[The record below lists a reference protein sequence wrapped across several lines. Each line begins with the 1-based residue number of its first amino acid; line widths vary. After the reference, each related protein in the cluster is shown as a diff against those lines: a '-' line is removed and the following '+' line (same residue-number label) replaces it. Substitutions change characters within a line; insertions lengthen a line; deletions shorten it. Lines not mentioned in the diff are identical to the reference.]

1 MNLRERNKRNKY
13 IILSLLLIGISLGY
27 AMITSQLKITGL
39 SKINNASWNIHFDN
53 VVVNTNSVE
62 IEDDNVSSAAVIDP
76 NDNTKVSFHVKLKE
90 PGDFYEF
97 TVDAVNDGS
106 MDAMVDTVVSK
117 LNNQIIN
124 ELPSYLIYTTT
135 LENGDEIRPNHLLA
149 ANTSETYKIRV
160 EFSKE
165 IDEEDLPDE
174 DVSLNFDFQVNFKQ
188 KDESLENLV
197 NYQVKHRYQN
207 YDLTTY
213 TEVVENLQGEAGSS
227 VTPNISP
234 REGFNNPST
243 QTVQISSEGNTIVT
257 YTYSRKSYHFSI
269 TDRTYIDN
277 TSTVDG
283 DYLYETEITVKAQE
297 RSNYLF
303 KWSDDDTNYERT
315 ISLTSDLEL
324 TPIYTENFY
333 TLTLVLNGGESTS
346 TNIVVEKGEA
356 VGELPTASKTGYYLD
371 GWYTENSGGEKL
383 TTSYVPT
390 TSKEI
395 YARWKMSVESAIIT
409 NSNISIN
416 VGEEETI
423 NISNSA
429 SIEEEY
435 TFTSND
441 TSIVT
446 VDNTGKVTG
455 VAAGST
461 TITITGVSSNK
472 TKTVNVTVVD
482 IPSTYR
488 VTFNANGGDV
498 LEEGRDV
505 VIGEEVGDLPTPT
518 NGNNLFDGWYT
529 LSTGG
534 VEIDSHYVPEGN
546 IEVFAR
552 WYASNIVAVMDEVG
566 YISIQNAINAV
577 QTDNIQKTIKVLKD
591 RNEALTVASGKNI
604 ILNLNGKTNSLTS
617 SSKVITN
624 SGTLEVKNGTMSGT
638 STNVIVNNGSA
649 NLLIKNCTIT
659 CSAGS
664 GAVDNKQNGVIT
676 IQDTRIEATGSRQAL
691 YNEGTS
697 TIKGNSNLSSTTAE
711 RATVHNKTGGVVNIL
726 NGTITSTGSYA
737 VYNENGSVVIGEKDG
752 VINSSPVIQGKTY
765 GIVANKTYKFYDGI
779 IKGQTNAI
787 GTTSDTGNTPNIS
800 IDTERVKISEIEDE
814 AEYVTATEMIG
825 ETPYNTLSLKS
836 LSPKYHIT
844 LNPNGG
850 SVSPTV
856 INVDQESNIGEIP
869 TPIWEWYTFNGW
881 YTESEGGVEVTS
893 SYVPTGDIEIFAHW
907 TEMPTYNI
915 IFEENG
921 GSSVEDFKIAQGSSI
936 TALPTSNR
944 SGYYLDGWYT
954 GLLDGIKVEVGYT
967 PVADLN
973 LVARWKKSVSSMII
987 NPEEILIDSPEG
999 ETINIINV
1007 SEIEENYTF
1016 TSNDTSIV
1024 TVDSNGVITPVTEG
1038 ETTITITGTNSNQ
1051 TKAVTVK
1058 VQYERCTITFD
1069 TNGGEE
1075 IEDKIIVKY
1084 LPIGHL
1090 PIAYLDHYYFDGW
1103 YTSLQDGIEVDED
1116 YIVQGDMRVFAHYIS
1131 APSYTITFD
1140 VNGGKAIDETSRVV
1154 SADMAIGELPTPTR
1168 ASFYFDGWKDEVENK
1183 SYTSNMQPTKDVT
1196 LKAQWSEV
1204 KHVARINSTYYPSI
1218 QRAIDAAETND
1229 EIVLLVNRTEN
1240 PTNNKKIT
1248 LNLDKHEVTG
1258 YITNNIEGDLTI
1270 LNGSIKYT
1278 GNNSSDYSVI
1288 KNYGFLTIGSI
1299 NPKLDDGVLIENTNT
1314 TSGYISGISSYGNSD
1329 ITMNGGS
1336 ITATGTGSSSDAYGI
1351 YGYENSTITMNGG
1364 SITASGYDSNG
1375 IYGDEN
1381 STITMNG
1388 GSITATGTD
1397 DTNGIRGYKNSTI
1410 TMNGGSITAT
1420 GTGSFDAHGIYGYEN
1435 STITMNGGSITATTG
1450 SSSAAYGIGYKNS
1463 TITMNGGSITAI
1475 GYWSYGIV
1483 GNNVTMNGGSITATS
1498 SGYHVSGIA
1507 GNNESTITMNGGSIT
1522 ATGVDGVEGVE
1533 GISSYGNSTITMN
1546 GGSITATGNGGSS
1559 SGYGIYGTSG
1569 SKVTMT
1575 DGIIYSKGV
1584 NKDNTYGIDS
1594 PTKIYPAGKTLY
1606 NETSPDNYEVYY
1618 LVPTSSGVTVTFNP
1632 NGGSVFPTSMSK
1644 TSGENIGTLP
1654 TPTRTNYDFD
1664 GWYNGNDKINSNYV
1678 VNSNVTFTAHW
1689 TEKPQFTITFDKNNS
1704 NATGVMSN
1712 QIIYRDANETLT
1724 ANSYELAGYQFI
1736 GWNTKSDGSGT
1747 SYLDEDEISLNKNIT
1762 LYAQWI
1768 KVYTLTFDKNNEDAI
1783 GDSYSI
1789 TVVSGVSTQIPDEAF
1804 SAFTLTGKK
1813 IDSYNTESSNTGT
1826 SYYKGQ
1832 SIVVT
1837 QDTTLYAQWIDI
1849 PDPVSFADDSWDT
1862 IISAAQS
1869 GNTSAYTV
1877 GSTKEVDMETFG
1889 THTLR
1894 VANNST
1900 PAECATEGF
1909 SETACGFVL
1918 EFADIITTHRMNPYS
1933 QSGSVNGDGN
1943 KGGWEYSEM
1952 RTYVNTDI
1960 YNALPTSLKNAII
1973 NTTVVS
1979 GHGSNDTT
1987 NFTTVDKLYLLSTK
2001 EVWGK
2006 EGTSNVINYDTA
2018 EAETRQLDY
2027 YKSQNVTTTSYSGA
2041 IKQNNGS
2048 SSYWWL
2054 RSAYSLNIYHFFGVA
2069 SSGDWYSDISNY
2081 TNGVSPAFRI
2091 S

>member
-1 MNLRERNKRNKY
+1 MNLRERNKKNKY

-39 SKINNASWNIHFDN
+39 SKINNASWDIHFDN

-165 IDEEDLPDE
+165 VDEEDLPDE

-188 KDESLENLV
+188 KDESLVNLV

-435 TFTSND
+435 TFTSNN

-505 VIGEEVGDLPTPT
+505 VIGEEVGNLPTPT

-566 YISIQNAINAV
+566 YTSIQNAINAV

-638 STNVIVNNGSA
+638 STNVIVNNESA
-649 NLLIKNCTIT
+649 NLLINNCTIT

-676 IQDTRIEATGSRQAL
+676 IQDTRIEATGTRQAL

-697 TIKGNSNLSSTTAE
+697 AIKGNSILSSTATE

-752 VINSSPVIQGKTY
+752 VINSSPVIQGKNY
-765 GIVANKTYKFYDGI
+765 GVVANNTYKFYDGI

-787 GTTSDTGNTPNIS
+787 GTTSNTGNTPTIS

-836 LSPKYHIT
+836 LNPKYHIT

-850 SVSPTV
+850 TVSPTV

-869 TPIWEWYTFNGW
+869 TPIWEWHTFNGW

-915 IFEENG
+915 TFEENG

-967 PVADLN
+967 PSANLN

-999 ETINIINV
+999 ETINITNV

-1051 TKAVTVK
+1051 TKTVTVK

-1084 LPIGHL
+1084 LPIGKL
-1090 PIAYLDHYYFDGW
+1090 PIAYLDHYFFDGW

-1116 YIVQGDMRVFAHYIS
+1116 YIVQGDMRVFAHFTY
-1131 APSYTITFD
+1131 APDYTITFN
-1140 VNGGKAIDETSRVV
+1140 VNGGDPIDEVTRVV

-1183 SYTSNMQPTKDVT
+1183 FYTSNMQPTKDVT

-1204 KHVARINSTYYPSI
+1204 EHVARINSTYYPSI
-1218 QRAIDAAETND
+1218 QNAIEDAQTDD
-1229 EIVLLVNRTEN
+1229 EIILLVDRTEN
-1240 PTNNKKIT
+1240 IENNKKVT
-1248 LNLDKHEVTG
+1248 LNLNKHEVIG
-1258 YITNNIEGDLTI
+1258 YITNNTNAGLTI

-1288 KNYGFLTIGSI
+1288 KNYGILTIGSI

-1314 TSGYISGISSYGNSD
+1314 ISNYIYGIYGYGNSIINMNGGSITATTSSYSSSGITGSENSTIIMNGGSITATGTD
-1329 ITMNGGS
+1329 STSRAYGITVNYNGTITMNGGSITATSSSYADGIGGYEITMNGGS
-1336 ITATGTGSSSDAYGI
+1336 ITATGTGQYSDAYGI
-1351 YGYENSTITMNGG
+1351 YGYNG
-1364 SITASGYDSNG
+1364 S
-1375 IYGDEN
+1375 
-1381 STITMNG
+1381 
-1388 GSITATGTD
+1388 
-1397 DTNGIRGYKNSTI
+1397 R
-1410 TMNGGSITAT
+1410 
-1420 GTGSFDAHGIYGYEN
+1420 
-1435 STITMNGGSITATTG
+1435 
-1450 SSSAAYGIGYKNS
+1450 
-1463 TITMNGGSITAI
+1463 
-1475 GYWSYGIV
+1475 
-1483 GNNVTMNGGSITATS
+1483 
-1498 SGYHVSGIA
+1498 
-1507 GNNESTITMNGGSIT
+1507 
-1522 ATGVDGVEGVE
+1522 
-1533 GISSYGNSTITMN
+1533 
-1546 GGSITATGNGGSS
+1546 
-1559 SGYGIYGTSG
+1559 
-1569 SKVTMT
+1569 VTMT
-1575 DGIIYSKGV
+1575 DGIIYSKGSS
-1584 NKDNTYGIDS
+1584 KAYSYGIDA
-1594 PTKIYPAGKTLY
+1594 PTKIYPTGKALY
-1606 NETSPDNYEVYY
+1606 NETSLDNYEVYY

-1654 TPTRTNYDFD
+1654 TPTRENYDFD
-1664 GWYNGNDKINSNYV
+1664 GWYNGNDKVTSSYV
-1678 VNSNVTFTAHW
+1678 VNSNVTLTAHW
-1689 TEKPQFTITFDKNNS
+1689 TEKPQFTITFDKNN
-1704 NATGVMSN
+1704 NAATGVMSN
-1712 QIIYRDANETLT
+1712 QIIYRDANETLS

-1736 GWNTKSDGSGT
+1736 GWNTKTDGSGT
-1747 SYLDEDEISLNKNIT
+1747 SYLDEDKISLNKNIT

-1768 KVYTLTFDKNNEDAI
+1768 KVYTLTFDKNNNDAV

-1789 TVVSGVSTQIPDEAF
+1789 TVVSGVSTPIPDEAF
-1804 SAFTLTGKK
+1804 SAYTLAGKR
-1813 IDSYNTESSNTGT
+1813 IDSYNSEANNTGV
-1826 SYYKGQ
+1826 SYYQGQ
-1832 SIVVT
+1832 SISIT
-1837 QDTTLYAQWIDI
+1837 SDTTLYAHWKIGEAIFAPGQTFNATIKQLSGSSGATYSTTNSNI
-1849 PDPVSFADDSWDT
+1849 TSFTKYTGTITQQLLENATIVSSDDSDVDIYAWFDNGT
-1862 IISAAQS
+1862 IYWYTENSEIYF
-1869 GNTSAYTV
+1869 NTDCSNMFYNLN
-1877 GSTKEVDMETFG
+1877 GLEELD
-1889 THTLR
+1889 
-1894 VANNST
+1894 
-1900 PAECATEGF
+1900 F
-1909 SETACGFVL
+1909 SEFD
-1918 EFADIITTHRMNPYS
+1918 FS
-1933 QSGSVNGDGN
+1933 
-1943 KGGWEYSEM
+1943 
-1952 RTYVNTDI
+1952 
-1960 YNALPTSLKNAII
+1960 
-1973 NTTVVS
+1973 
-1979 GHGSNDTT
+1979 
-1987 NFTTVDKLYLLSTK
+1987 
-2001 EVWGK
+2001 
-2006 EGTSNVINYDTA
+2006 
-2018 EAETRQLDY
+2018 
-2027 YKSQNVTTTSYSGA
+2027 NVTTTSSMLTNMSNLNTLITPKVNSTTSITLPKTFMNSSNNTYTSITSSTTTELTLKIPYTITFDSSDGERNVSTCTQTGSITTKQIYPGNSLGTLPTIIA
-2041 IKQNNGS
+2041 IKTNYIANGWTDEDETQTITAETIPIGDTTYYVKWIKQGNWVGS
-2048 SSYWWL
+2048 NEISFDDSN
-2054 RSAYSLNIYHFFGVA
+2054 SLTNCQDVQCVI
-2069 SSGDWYSDISNY
+2069 NY
-2081 TNGVSPAFRI
+2081 IADNLKERRVSVNGN
-2091 S
+2091 